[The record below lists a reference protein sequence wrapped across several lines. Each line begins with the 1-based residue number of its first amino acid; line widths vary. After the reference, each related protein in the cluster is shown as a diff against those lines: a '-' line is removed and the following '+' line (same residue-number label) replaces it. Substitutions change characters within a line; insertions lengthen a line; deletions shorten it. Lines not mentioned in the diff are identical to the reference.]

1 MNCPAKD
8 RCGACSLLDIPY
20 EEQLQMKQ
28 KEIKALYS
36 GKKQLPII
44 GMDSPLHYRH
54 KVYAAFGTDRKGRLR
69 AGMYEEESHRLVPV
83 QDCLIQHGTANAIVR
98 ETVRI
103 AQEMRLEAWNDR
115 TGTGTLRHLYLRIS
129 HANGDVLM
137 VVVIGSRDL
146 PGSKRFVR
154 EITEAFPQIRT
165 IVLNRNSRHTSM
177 ILGDKET
184 VIYGKGT
191 IVDEIDGVRFRISSR
206 SFYQVNPVQTER
218 LYRAAID
225 TAELKNTDN
234 VLDACCGIGTISLL
248 AARKAGQVIG
258 VEIVPQAIQD
268 AKYNARLNGI
278 DNASFFA
285 MDIEAFM
292 DQLAEKPDVVF
303 LDPPRSGMSEKT
315 LAALGRLAPERIVYI
330 SCYPPTQKRDSLILE
345 KYGYRIRTVQP
356 VDMFP
361 YTKHIETVVQ
371 LSKGN
376 INRDSSE
383 RKSAVRT
390 GDMGVISVYSKG
402 NKVPETTNVKI
413 DFSLEN
419 LDLSELKGKATYEQI
434 KDYVREQT
442 GFRVSSLYISQV
454 KRKCG
459 LEVGESYNKPKSDD
473 ARQPQCTPEK
483 EEAIMQALS
492 HFGVI

>member
-8 RCGACSLLDIPY
+8 RCGACSLLDTPY
-20 EEQLQMKQ
+20 EEQLQIKQ

-44 GMDSPLHYRH
+44 GMENPLHYRH
-54 KVYAAFGTDRKGRLR
+54 KVYATFGADRKGRLR

-83 QDCLIQHGTANAIVR
+83 QDCLIQHSTANAIVR

-103 AQEMRLEAWNDR
+103 AQEMHLEAWNER

-165 IVLNRNSRHTSM
+165 IVLNRYSRHTSM

-184 VIYGKGT
+184 IIYGKGT
-191 IVDEIDGVRFRISSR
+191 IIDEIDGVRFRISAR

-225 TAELKNTDN
+225 AAELKNTDN
-234 VLDACCGIGTISLL
+234 VLDACCGIGTMSLL

-258 VEIVPQAIQD
+258 VEIVPEAIQD

-278 DNASFFA
+278 DNTSFYT

-292 DQLAEKPDVVF
+292 DQLAERPDVVF

-330 SCYPPTQKRDSLILE
+330 SCFPPTQKRDALILE

-361 YTKHIETVVQ
+361 YTKHVETVCL
-371 LSKGN
+371 LSKLN
-376 INRDSSE
+376 DAKHHIE
-383 RKSAVRT
+383 FEV
-390 GDMGVISVYSKG
+390 
-402 NKVPETTNVKI
+402 
-413 DFSLEN
+413 SLE
-419 LDLSELKGKATYEQI
+419 DLGVTTAEAKATYEKI
-434 KDYVREQT
+434 KKWIDENYE
-442 GFRVSSLYISQV
+442 FSVSNLYIAQV
-454 KRKCG
+454 KRKHG
-459 LEVGESYNKPKSDD
+459 IIEHENYNQTSSGNGKVS
-473 ARQPQCTPEK
+473 QCPLDKEK
-483 EEAIMQALS
+483 AIEAALK
-492 HFGVI
+492 HFKMI